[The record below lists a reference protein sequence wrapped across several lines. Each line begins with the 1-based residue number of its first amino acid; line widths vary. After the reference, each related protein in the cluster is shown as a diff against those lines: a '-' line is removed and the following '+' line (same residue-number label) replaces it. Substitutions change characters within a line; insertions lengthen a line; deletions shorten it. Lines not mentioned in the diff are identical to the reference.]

1 MMDRRHFAPKV
12 YRQHSLDRLVPQNR
26 LLRRIAQVINFFFV
40 YPLAGPYHSH
50 TGQPSVD
57 PIVLFEALLIG

>member
-12 YRQHSLDRLVPQNR
+12 YHQLSLDRLVPQNR
-26 LLRRIAQVINFFFV
+26 LLRRIAKVVDFSFV